1 MNINE
6 EIKNYMRQIDEMGYK
21 DRLNLNSKQTASII
35 GVSASSIETWRKQG
49 IGIDFV
55 EIGGRILYPKLK
67 IAEFQANRKIRTA
80 WVNKGKICLKR
91 KNIIG

>member
-6 EIKNYMRQIDEMGYK
+6 EIKQYIKQINEMGYK
-21 DRLNLNSKQTASII
+21 DRLNLNAKQAASVL
-35 GVSASSIETWRKQG
+35 GVSASSIENWRKQG

-67 IAEFQANRKIRTA
+67 IAEFQANRKVKTA
-80 WVNKGKICLKR
+80 
-91 KNIIG
+91 

>member
-1 MNINE
+1 MNIEE
-6 EIKNYMRQIDEMGYK
+6 EIEKYEKEIKALGLTK
-21 DRLNLNSKQTASII
+21 ALNLNSKQTASIL

-67 IAEFQANRKIRTA
+67 IAEFQANRKIKTA
-80 WVNKGKICLKR
+80 
-91 KNIIG
+91 